1 MAKRKAISKKLRFEV
16 FKRDKFTC
24 QYCGK
29 SAPNVILE
37 VDHIKP
43 VAKGG
48 TNDIMNLITS
58 CRDCNRG
65 KSDKEISD
73 DSVIK
78 KQLKQIEELAERR
91 EQLEMMLKWR
101 DSMHDLKK
109 DCIDSVCEAFRK
121 NTRFTPNE
129 YGRKEIKKWLNE
141 FSLDEILNAIEIA
154 LDKYYEEDD
163 SDSWEIAFSKVPGIC
178 HNRRI
183 QETDKR
189 GYYANY
195 IAKVMRV
202 NGWYCDKLFVQ
213 KFVYEFVDTE
223 DDFEAVKR
231 CLRISRNWT
240 TFWRCISEEFEDYRQ
255 MMEE

>member
-24 QYCGK
+24 QYCGE
-29 SAPNVILE
+29 SAPDVILE

-78 KQLKQIEELAERR
+78 KQQKQIEELAERR

-101 DSMHDLKK
+101 DSMHDLKEV
-109 DCIDSVCEAFRK
+109 CIDKVCEVFQDNTNYEVSKDGRRK
-121 NTRFTPNE
+121 
-129 YGRKEIKKWLNE
+129 IKKWLDE
-141 FSLDEILNAIEIA
+141 FSLDEVLDAVEIA
-154 LDKYYEEDD
+154 IDRYFEGDKYTLGL
-163 SDSWEIAFSKVPGIC
+163 ACSKVAGIC

-183 QETDKR
+183 QETDMHS
-189 GYYANY
+189 YYMNY
-195 IAKVMRV
+195 TVKVMRI
-202 NGWYCDKLFVQ
+202 NGWQYNKEIIRDLI
-213 KFVYEFVDTE
+213 YSDINSDE
-223 DDFEAVKR
+223 DFELLKK
-231 CLRISRNWT
+231 
-240 TFWRCISEEFEDYRQ
+240 CIRSARSWGNFLWHIVHEFDNRKKS
-255 MMEE
+255 